1 MQRYDF
7 IMAGGGIAGLSLA
20 YHLIHS
26 PLRDCSIL
34 ILDRD
39 AKDRNDRTLC
49 FWTEQPTLF
58 DSVVYRSW
66 DRLQFVGE
74 DFQRLIDLGSYRYR
88 MIRGLDF
95 YRFVRKALADCA
107 NVDFVQGKI
116 DRIEDGDEY
125 ATVAVGAERYAGT
138 WVFDSL
144 FSLTHFAP
152 DSARCHYLQQHFR
165 GWEIETADAVFDPG
179 IATLFDFRT
188 PQKGEMRFL
197 YVLPFTGQRALVELV
212 SGSPDHG
219 DEALSDYVERTLGI
233 TSYRIVAKE
242 GGVNPLTDYVFPR
255 RTGRHV
261 MTVGAQGGRVK
272 PSSGYAF
279 LRIQQDSAAIVQS
292 MLTTGHPFDVPADPW
307 WFRQCDSLML
317 EVMQQHGGQ
326 MQLIFTAMFR
336 NNPIR
341 RIFRFLDETASLPEK
356 LAMMVSVPLWPFVRA
371 LSRLNRWRRV

>member
-1 MQRYDF
+1 
-7 IMAGGGIAGLSLA
+7 
-20 YHLIHS
+20 
-26 PLRDCSIL
+26 
-34 ILDRD
+34 
-39 AKDRNDRTLC
+39 
-49 FWTEQPTLF
+49 
-58 DSVVYRSW
+58 
-66 DRLQFVGE
+66 
-74 DFQRLIDLGSYRYR
+74 
-88 MIRGLDF
+88 
-95 YRFVRKALADCA
+95 
-107 NVDFVQGKI
+107 
-116 DRIEDGDEY
+116 
-125 ATVAVGAERYAGT
+125 
-138 WVFDSL
+138 
-144 FSLTHFAP
+144 
-152 DSARCHYLQQHFR
+152 
-165 GWEIETADAVFDPG
+165 
-179 IATLFDFRT
+179 
-188 PQKGEMRFL
+188 MRFS

-317 EVMQQHGGQ
+317 EVMQ
-326 MQLIFTAMFR
+326 LIFTATFR

-371 LSRLNRWRRV
+371 LFRLNRWRRV

>member
-1 MQRYDF
+1 MEPMQRYDF
-7 IMAGGGIAGLSLA
+7 ILAGGGIAGLSLA

-34 ILDRD
+34 IIDRD

-49 FWTEQPTLF
+49 FWTEQQTLF
-58 DSVVYRSW
+58 DSIVYRSW

-74 DFQRLIDLGSYRYR
+74 DFQRLIELGSYRYR

-95 YRFVRKALADCA
+95 YHFVMEALAACP
-107 NVDFVQGKI
+107 NVDFVQGRI
-116 DRIEDGDEY
+116 DLIEDSDEY
-125 ATVAVGAERYAGT
+125 ATVLVGADSYAGT

-144 FSLTHFAP
+144 FSLARFAP
-152 DSARCHYLQQHFR
+152 NPARCHYLQQHFR
-165 GWEIETADAVFDPG
+165 GWEIETAEAVFDPG

-188 PQKGEMRFL
+188 PQKGEMRFF

-219 DEALSDYVERTLGI
+219 DEALSDYVERTMGI

-242 GGVNPLTDYVFPR
+242 GGVNPLTDCVFPR

-261 MTVGAQGGRVK
+261 MTIGAQGGRVK

-292 MLTTGHPFDVPADPW
+292 MLTTGHPFDVPADSR
-307 WFRQCDSLML
+307 WFRECDSLML
-317 EVMQQHGGQ
+317 HVMQQHGGQ
-326 MQLIFTAMFR
+326 MKSIFTAMFR
-336 NNPIR
+336 NNPVR
-341 RIFRFLDETASLPEK
+341 RIFRFLDETALLPEK
-356 LAMMVSVPLWPFVRA
+356 LAMMVSLPLWPFLQA
-371 LSRLNRWRRV
+371 LFRLKR